1 MTARGIEYHGARK
14 LMARISRVVDS
25 ARMEGPLES
34 DDGAVLVEFAVAASA
49 YFALFFGVIELCLSL
64 YCYNFVCDAARAA
77 TRYTSVRGSQ
87 SCTVSS
93 TFPNC
98 NLLPTNIT
106 SSTNNPVLSYI
117 ETFHYPG
124 LTASNLSAT
133 VTWWVA
139 SQNASGQTSW
149 TTQCTGATDSNGNP
163 CNNVGNAVKVV
174 VNYNFPIS
182 IPFWKRGTLPVTS
195 TSEMVI
201 AE

>member
-1 MTARGIEYHGARK
+1 MTDRGSQYQGSRK
-14 LMARISRVVDS
+14 LMARISCIVCSFR
-25 ARMEGPLES
+25 GPEQLES
-34 DDGAVLVEFAVAASA
+34 DHGAGLVEFAVAISA

-87 SCTVSS
+87 SCVVSS

-98 NLLPTNIT
+98 NLLPTGIT

-124 LTASNLSAT
+124 LNSTNLSAT

-139 SQNASGQTSW
+139 SQNANGQTSW
-149 TTQCTGATDSNGNP
+149 TTPCTGATDSNGNP
-163 CNNVGNAVKVV
+163 CNNVGNAVRVV

-182 IPFWKRGTLPVTS
+182 IPFWKNGTLPVTS
-195 TSEMVI
+195 TSQMVI

>member
-1 MTARGIEYHGARK
+1 M
-14 LMARISRVVDS
+14 
-25 ARMEGPLES
+25 
-34 DDGAVLVEFAVAASA
+34 EFAVAISA

-87 SCTVSS
+87 SCVVSS

-98 NLLPTNIT
+98 NLLPTGIT

-124 LTASNLSAT
+124 LNSTNLSAT

-139 SQNASGQTSW
+139 SQNANGQTSW
-149 TTQCTGATDSNGNP
+149 TTPCTGATDSNGNP

-174 VNYNFPIS
+174 VNYNFPMS
-182 IPFWKRGTLPVTS
+182 IPFWKNGTLPVTS